1 MVAEIID
8 PGLVA
13 GWLGGLAA
21 LVLAVL
27 AAAGWGLP
35 AWRPLQLIAAFIV
48 GDDALHLGWRSAA
61 LGFLIHMVVSGL
73 WGVLFCAILP
83 RGANTR
89 WSVSLGLGFSFI
101 IFALMTWLVLPWVDP
116 ILVAR
121 VNIVALL
128 VLHLVYGAVLPLALP
143 LRRSVRARRVAARR
157 AHA

>member
-35 AWRPLQLIAAFIV
+35 AWRPLQLISAFIV

-83 RGANTR
+83 RGASTR

-116 ILVAR
+116 LLIAR
-121 VNIVALL
+121 VNTVALL

-143 LRRSVRARRVAARR
+143 LRRNVRARRVAARR